1 MQADAS
7 PRKALTFLALAV
19 QKGQG
24 LGGQLRRIP
33 RPLRE
38 DRRISKLQPSN
49 KKEAPAAPPNRTSAA
64 GAFNSTQVPS
74 EQLFVSP
81 HAHKTNYHAALVHD
95 TKNNHINQ
103 AV

>member
-1 MQADAS
+1 MDNYA
-7 PRKALTFLALAV
+7 KT
-19 QKGQG
+19 
-24 LGGQLRRIP
+24 P

-38 DRRISKLQPSN
+38 DRRISELQPSN

-64 GAFNSTQVPS
+64 GAFDSTPASS

-81 HAHKTNYHAALVHD
+81 YAHKTDYHAALVHD
-95 TKNNHINQ
+95 TKNNHVNQ